1 MNIGSIFSGSSA
13 FGTKSLGDSKIEEKN
28 KGLSSTSDVEESD
41 KTSSKEEKEYKN
53 ASEDLS
59 SDNNDLSRLMSALKS
74 GDMSVVEDIKSFHLS
89 RSTASDDS
97 LTALYHENLSTL
109 SQLQAYATAYSE
121 NESPNGKF
129 LNEDG

>member
-13 FGTKSLGDSKIEEKN
+13 FGTNSLGDNKVNGKN
-28 KGLSSTSDVEESD
+28 KGLTSESEVD
-41 KTSSKEEKEYKN
+41 ESKKTSAKEEKEYKE

-74 GDMSVVEDIKSFHLS
+74 GDMSVVDDIKSFHLS

-121 NESPNGKF
+121 NESPNGKV
-129 LNEDG
+129 LNEDC

>member
-41 KTSSKEEKEYKN
+41 KTSSKDEKEY
-53 ASEDLS
+53 LS

-129 LNEDG
+129 LDENS